1 MRCEDCNVEMTE
13 KRVDGKGAAIGAA
26 VGAFLLGPVGLLGGA
41 ALGARGKHWVCP
53 NCGKKIDSADS
64 AEQEISLQEILQKK
78 VSINLKQDITLQKIL
93 MMINVTYALY

>member
-64 AEQEISLQEILQKK
+64 ARARGQLAG
-78 VSINLKQDITLQKIL
+78 NLAKEGVRQFKAGYNAAKDS
-93 MMINVTYALY
+93 YDD